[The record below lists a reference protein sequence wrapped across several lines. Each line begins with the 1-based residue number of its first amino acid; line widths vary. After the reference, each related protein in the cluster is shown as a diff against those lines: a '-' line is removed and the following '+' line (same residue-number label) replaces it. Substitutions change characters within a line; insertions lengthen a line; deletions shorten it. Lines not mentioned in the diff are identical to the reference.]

1 MPYNADEKRY
11 ETMPYRPCGRS
22 GLRLPPVS
30 LGLWHSFSRSDNYAN
45 CRAMLLRAFDLGIT
59 HFDLANNYGAGFAEM
74 TFGEVLKQDLR
85 PYRDELIVSTK
96 AGYEMWPG
104 PYGGKNGTRKYLI
117 ASLDQ
122 SLRRMGLD
130 YVDIFYHHVPDPT
143 TPLEE
148 TMRALEQVVRSG
160 KALYVALSNYY
171 DPKRLAEAAELLQEL
186 GVPCLLHQVSYSM
199 LNRKI
204 ETEGTLAEATER
216 GIGTI
221 CFSSLA
227 QGLLSE
233 KYLGGIPADSR
244 AAGPS
249 PFLSEKNLTPEVL
262 AKVQNLNAV
271 AQRRGQKLPQMA
283 LAWVLRQPGVTST
296 IIGASKVGQ
305 IEENVRALDNL
316 RFSDDELREIDAILA

>member
-1 MPYNADEKRY
+1 MPYNAAESRY
-11 ETMPYRPCGRS
+11 EKMTYRPCGRS
-22 GLRLPPVS
+22 GLRLPPIS

-45 CRAMLLRAFDLGIT
+45 CRAMLCRAFDLGVT

-148 TMRALEQVVRSG
+148 TLRALEQVVRSG

-171 DPKRLAEAAELLQEL
+171 DPKLLAAATEILEEL

-204 ETEGTLAEATER
+204 ETEGTLAESTAR
-216 GIGTI
+216 GVGTI

-233 KYLGGIPADSR
+233 KYLHGVPADSR

-262 AKVQNLNAV
+262 AKVQKLNLI
-271 AQRRGQKLPQMA
+271 AQQRGQKLPQMA

-296 IIGASKVGQ
+296 IIGASKVEQ
-305 IEENVRALDNL
+305 IEENVRTIENL
-316 RFSDDELREIDAILA
+316 TFSDDELRALDDLLA